1 MTSILQ
7 EYRFPLH
14 LEPKVERIWDL
25 YGRAKNDRWDPSRT
39 IDWARFDASGLAPAA
54 REAARLVWSHRAW
67 LLFGRLSE
75 TPALL
80 VRFCLERQRESDPK
94 YFLSL
99 RGTEEA
105 WHLDVCHTFAERLGG
120 FIAEPREAG
129 YAARF
134 NQALHREVLDAELLL
149 DSYIGAYVALREE
162 LEVALIDAAR
172 ACTTEPVMAEALER
186 MLLDKR
192 RHAQFG
198 WLYLSERREVLD
210 ADARG
215 AIAARATEMLERFY
229 AGGLMVPGFAPA
241 DTGEVAAA
249 YETAA
254 AAGLGAAPL
263 AAQRAALARAL
274 GDACARLSELGVDA
288 DSLRLPA

>member
-25 YGRAKNDRWDPSRT
+25 YGRAKSDRWDPSRT
-39 IDWARFDASGLAPAA
+39 IGWARFDASRLAPAA
-54 REAARLVWSHRAW
+54 REAARLVWSHRVW
-67 LLFGRLSE
+67 LAFGRLSE

-120 FIAEPREAG
+120 FIAEPREAA

-134 NQALHREVLDAELLL
+134 NQALHREVLDADLRL

-198 WLYLSERREVLD
+198 WLYLTERRAALD
-210 ADARG
+210 AETCG
-215 AIAARATEMLERFY
+215 AIAARANEMLGRFY

-241 DTGEVAAA
+241 VAGEVAAA

-254 AAGLGAAPL
+254 AAGLGTAPL
-263 AAQRAALARAL
+263 AAQRAALERAL
-274 GDACARLSELGVDA
+274 DDARVRLSELGVDA